1 MMLVGTAQRCPASS
15 VSTASKKTSSYRMF
29 TYGAGNAGTGGT
41 DSQGAGQRHDRQLV
55 QLSIFAI
62 EKRRVS

>member
-15 VSTASKKTSSYRMF
+15 VSTASPRILSYGLF
-29 TYGAGNAGTGGT
+29 TYGAGNAGTGGA

-55 QLSIFAI
+55 QL
-62 EKRRVS
+62 